1 MYINMISLLIFL
13 WFHLFCTFLLP
24 VCFFQI
30 MGRLSGAV
38 SGVCFTTWAEDSNV
52 FQDSSGSIYWWIR
65 WHDMA
70 ASWQVWTIPLNA
82 INNILWFQFPFC
94 SPFSRFRCFWGK
106 NRHGFFQTS
115 NMTCCSLTTFCPQAL
130 PWCLRLGDW
139 DASDGCSATGS
150 EDFWIGVW
158 TGQNG
163 LLRKRYDFWFWLI
176 QIRKFGGKFGRLFW
190 YKKDPNNIRF
200 LFSTAFGWAI
210 SKGSKDRVG

>member
-1 MYINMISLLIFL
+1 MISPFLYLSTSGVLLSNYGKIVRCRIWGLFHNLGGGFQRFPGFL
-13 WFHLFCTFLLP
+13 WVNLLVNQMAWHGSFLTSMDHP
-24 VCFFQI
+24 PQRYKQH
-30 MGRLSGAV
+30 RL
-38 SGVCFTTWAEDSNV
+38 
-52 FQDSSGSIYWWIR
+52 
-65 WHDMA
+65 
-70 ASWQVWTIPLNA
+70 
-82 INNILWFQFPFC
+82 
-94 SPFSRFRCFWGK
+94 PFSRFRCLWGK
-106 NRHGFFQTS
+106 NRHRFFQTS
-115 NMTCCSLTTFCPQAL
+115 NMNCCSLTTFCPQAL

-210 SKGSKDRVG
+210 SKGSKDRVR